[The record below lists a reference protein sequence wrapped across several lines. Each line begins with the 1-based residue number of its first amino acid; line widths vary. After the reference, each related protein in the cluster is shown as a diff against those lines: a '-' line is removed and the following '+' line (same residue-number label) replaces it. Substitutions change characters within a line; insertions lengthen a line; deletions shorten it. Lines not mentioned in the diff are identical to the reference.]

1 MNRAEVAF
9 SGASK
14 SSVGVVA
21 KVLSLLVVAGLG
33 SGCVVVN
40 QGEVGVIRR
49 WGRIDEPPRPPG
61 LIVYEAVS
69 TEVIKVPTRLTP
81 VTVDF
86 TLPSREGLN
95 VEAQIS
101 ILYRVLADKAAE
113 IIGNIGP
120 DYEQELV
127 LAVFRSAAAD
137 VSAKFFARDLYSSE
151 RGAMEKQIGE
161 RMSEALAPRGFVV
174 EAVLMKAI
182 SLPPG
187 LARAIE
193 VKLQA
198 EQEAER
204 MQFVIAREKLEA
216 ERKRIEAEGVRN
228 AQKISADGLTEP
240 VLRARAIEAF
250 KQLATSPNA
259 KVIITDGRAPL
270 VMPQE

>member
-1 MNRAEVAF
+1 M
-9 SGASK
+9 K
-14 SSVGVVA
+14 TLSVL
-21 KVLSLLVVAGLG
+21 VLAAVS

-69 TEVIKVPTRLTP
+69 TDVIVVPTRLTT

-101 ILYRVLADKAAE
+101 ILYRVLAEKAAE
-113 IIGNIGP
+113 IIGTVGEL
-120 DYEQELV
+120 YEQDLV

-137 VSAKFFARDLYSSE
+137 VSSKFYARDLYSAE
-151 RGAMEKQIGE
+151 RGAMEKQIGQ
-161 RMSEALAPRGFVV
+161 RMGESLTARGFVI
-174 EAVLMKAI
+174 ESVLMKAI
-182 SLPPG
+182 NLPAG

-193 VKLQA
+193 VKLQS

-204 MQFVIAREKLEA
+204 MQFIIAREKLEA
-216 ERKRIEAEGVRN
+216 DRKRIEAEGVRD
-228 AQKISADGLTEP
+228 AQKISADGLTDAI
-240 VLRARAIEAF
+240 LRGRAIEAF
-250 KQLATSPNA
+250 KQLAASPNA
-259 KVIITDGRAPL
+259 KVIVTDGRTPL
-270 VMPQE
+270 VLP